1 MITASVTIT
10 EPTPLNMY
18 MANLHDYLG
27 KYCFISGAFVIE
39 DDDKSLQ
46 SFLFGLPKRIIRFA
60 KSHTAFQN
68 SIMDPIYECDIGLS
82 LICSGCDPTD
92 PPIQVTN
99 LKWYPFQ
106 QSKPYVYL
114 KMEGYP
120 TFNKDGSLNS
130 DHANQ
135 WINRHIF
142 RKSKKNHCLKRRE
155 DCASDGKCLDDPV
168 TLNHPTYTIEGVTTP
183 IVESH
188 TRKGDEFFVPFAV
201 SQYFLKNGK
210 KMAFTLE
217 NGIQVDTQSFPIVKA
232 EEIVEIEGSGG
243 KMLRKR
249 MPYTIRKLPNRPLY
263 SVKGPGRTFAKA
275 TSLKNAKAQV
285 RLLYMIDRRN
295 AKGTRRQK

>member
-27 KYCFISGAFVIE
+27 TYCFISGAFVIE

-46 SFLFGLPKRIIRFA
+46 SFLFGLPKRTIRFA

-68 SIMDPIYECDIGLS
+68 SIMNPIYECDIGLS

-217 NGIQVDTQSFPIVKA
+217 NDIQVDTQSFPIVKA
-232 EEIVEIEGSGG
+232 EIVEIEGNGG

-275 TSLKNAKAQV
+275 TTLKNAKAQV